1 MSSIR
6 RDGRT
11 MGPFLDVNKE
21 MPPEVFIP
29 ERAFMVTFKEIKSIY
44 WSYGGRIN
52 RARFCL
58 ANLPTLF
65 ILLIAFPVTKELAN
79 SSDRAESVMSRQHGE
94 LLPLAVVFC
103 LLISLALIACVFGIC
118 LQVKRFHDFDCS
130 GWYSLLPLYPTSILW
145 SSLSFCSILAPLAQ
159 TVSVIGTTIKAWK
172 QAV

>member
-1 MSSIR
+1 
-6 RDGRT
+6 
-11 MGPFLDVNKE
+11 
-21 MPPEVFIP
+21 
-29 ERAFMVTFKEIKSIY
+29 MVTFKEIKSIY

-79 SSDRAESVMSRQHGE
+79 SLDRAESVMSRQHGE

-130 GWYSLLPLYPTSILW
+130 GWYSLLALIPYVNFVVLLVLLFYP
-145 SSLSFCSILAPLAQ
+145 
-159 TVSVIGTTIKAWK
+159 GTPGPNRFGDRDDG
-172 QAV
+172 